1 MFTAKSR
8 SQRVLYLRK
17 GLMNIMLQI
26 GPSNLQNSNVYIY
39 GMCESKMQMMIFAG
53 GINGPFL
60 SLLHWVSGVF

>member
-1 MFTAKSR
+1 
-8 SQRVLYLRK
+8 
-17 GLMNIMLQI
+17 MLQI

-39 GMCESKMQMMIFAG
+39 GMCESKMQMTIFAG